1 MFAKFL
7 VVRRLIVSFTRIV
20 CSIVN
25 VHTAGVNGSAYC
37 TNATAQ
43 LYADFLTD
51 LVVGMHAHNKRVAIC
66 IEMGCLLGPEYWELY
81 ASTGVDSMMSMGS
94 TYYNNGTYMS
104 L

>member
-1 MFAKFL
+1 M
-7 VVRRLIVSFTRIV
+7 
-20 CSIVN
+20 
-25 VHTAGVNGSAYC
+25 HTAGVNGSAYC

-66 IEMGCLLGPEYWELY
+66 IEMGCLLGPEYWERY

-94 TYYNNGTYMS
+94 TYYNNGTYLS